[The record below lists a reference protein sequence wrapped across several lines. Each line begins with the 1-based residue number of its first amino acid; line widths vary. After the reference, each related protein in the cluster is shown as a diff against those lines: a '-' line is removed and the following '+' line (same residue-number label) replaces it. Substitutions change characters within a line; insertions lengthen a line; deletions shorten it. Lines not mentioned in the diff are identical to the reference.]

1 MQRAPKMATV
11 TYHAPEGDSKVVEAF
26 GLTFYD
32 GKPEQ
37 VEVEGGLLRKIMG
50 NAHFEVVEGEAPPP
64 VEEGSGEPASASK
77 AGEPHP
83 KDHKD
88 HKDHKGR

>member
-1 MQRAPKMATV
+1 MQREAKTATV
-11 TYHAPEGDSKVVEAF
+11 TYHAPPGDSKMVEAF

-50 NAHFEVVEGEAPPP
+50 NAHFEVVEGAPPP
-64 VEEGSGEPASASK
+64 EGGAASASK
-77 AGEPHP
+77 AGEQHS
-83 KDHKD
+83 KD

>member
-1 MQRAPKMATV
+1 MQRTAKTATV

-37 VEVEGGLLRKIMG
+37 VEVEGGLLKKIAG
-50 NAHFEVVEGEAPPP
+50 NKYFEVVQGEAPPP
-64 VEEGSGEPASASK
+64 PPDEAAGEAAHASK
-77 AGEPHP
+77 ASEH
-83 KDHKD
+83 HKD